1 MSCRALFK
9 GLLAAKGL
17 VAIIEL
23 VNWSVGWRNEVLI
36 KGLLAAKRPVTLVS
50 WSVSWR
56 TEMLVEGLLAAK

>member
-36 KGLLAAKRPVTLVS
+36 KGLLAAKRPVTLVY
-50 WSVSWR
+50 
-56 TEMLVEGLLAAK
+56 